1 MRKPFAL
8 GSVVVTFLVVAAPAG
23 AMIQIDRG
31 IAGARLGASP
41 AAVRAALGTPSSS
54 KSGSNDF
61 GPYLQYRFAG
71 GLNVLFQGKT
81 AVTSV
86 STTGRGDRTS
96 GGVGVGSSEAA
107 ADKLKGVKCET
118 IAGSRSCHT
127 SDFLPGKRITDFQ
140 ISGGKVKRVTV
151 GVVID

>member
-1 MRKPFAL
+1 MRKPFAV
-8 GSVVVTFLVVAAPAG
+8 GSVVATFFLVAAPAG
-23 AMIQIDRG
+23 ALVQIVRG

-41 AAVRAALGTPSSS
+41 AAVKAALGSPSSS

-71 GLNVLFQGKT
+71 GLTVLFQGRT

-96 GGVGVGSSEAA
+96 SGVGVGSSEAA

-118 IAGSRSCHT
+118 IAGTRTCHT
-127 SDFLPGKRITDFQ
+127 SRFEIGKRVTDFV